1 MATTTSTP
9 KSRASK
15 AASPKPVAVKTVADV
30 APAEAVI
37 MAPEPVVI
45 QEIPAV
51 ALPVAQPPESQPSPA
66 EAIAVGQPMEKM
78 MTFTKEQMEKTA
90 AAAKDQFEKVT
101 TVARKNYDEMAVFG
115 KANVDAV
122 VKAGAIYAKGVE
134 EFSRAMMGLSQIH
147 YETTMTTA
155 KAVMGATSLRQ
166 VIDLQSEFAKT
177 AVDKTL
183 AETTKLSELARK
195 VATETMEPIQAR
207 VTVAVEK
214 MGKPLAA

>member
-1 MATTTSTP
+1 METKSTKPKSRTP
-9 KSRASK
+9 KSVGA
-15 AASPKPVAVKTVADV
+15 APIASP
-30 APAEAVI
+30 VI
-37 MAPEPVVI
+37 MAPVIAEI
-45 QEIPAV
+45 QEIPA
-51 ALPVAQPPESQPSPA
+51 ASLPVAQPPKSQPV
-66 EAIAVGQPMEKM
+66 EADASAVGQPMETI

-134 EFSRAMMGLSQIH
+134 EFSRAVMGLSQIH

-183 AETTKLSELARK
+183 VETTKLSELARK